1 MNMMKNHPSE
11 KLTHLGPQ
19 SGVIGYY
26 FEKPLAHT
34 YTPLLRTEEE
44 REKTAKE
51 GTDFI
56 EKVVDSI
63 RIEEVVQ
70 SLSEVDDFTQNHSS
84 PNYKGW
90 LPRTDN

>member
-1 MNMMKNHPSE
+1 MMKNHPSE